1 MSALS
6 SVRRSAW
13 CLLGVALTLSALAGL
28 YGCSEKKEA
37 PSTPGY
43 YDGPMTKPTKMNS
56 KAPKGG
62 DQ

>member
-6 SVRRSAW
+6 SIRRPAL
-13 CLLGVALTLSALAGL
+13 CLMGVALTLSALVGL
-28 YGCSEKKEA
+28 CGCSHKQEA
-37 PSTPGY
+37 PSAPGY
-43 YDGPMTKPTKMNS
+43 YDGPMTKPTKMTS